1 MLYGLDKSLVYINDT
16 AYGCMQM
23 PVQRA
28 VKEFNAVNG
37 QGHSPEPILLLTVRV
52 YAYPKPNP
60 QPQDA
65 IQVLMAAQRQRKEV
79 ERRPKVKDEDGGR
92 RGKTA
97 LHNKVARYC
106 LTESFTYNREHNTRD
121 ADNLFDELVGGLWL
135 LNTVKQ
141 NNLTGTPELVKDEK
155 WLKVASVQQEGTHH
169 APEDFDQDKRRKAQ
183 KLFDHLASKKLFEG
197 DSNKMNVVIA
207 ELAEFVR
214 QAGETRRERTQAQQA
229 SRSRKRDSNGFQVTR
244 ACTVTMDVEPQ
255 VVDWR
260 EVMTSGQVPEKSKH
274 LNNKLRCVARGIS
287 SSCWIDDI

>member
-1 MLYGLDKSLVYINDT
+1 MG
-16 AYGCMQM
+16 M

-37 QGHSPEPILLLTVRV
+37 QGHSPDPILLLTVRV

-60 QPQDA
+60 RPQDA
-65 IQVLMAAQRQRKEV
+65 NQVLMAAQRQRKEF

-106 LTESFTYNREHNTRD
+106 LTKSFTYNREHNTRD
-121 ADNLFDELVGGLWL
+121 ADKLFDELVGGLWL

-141 NNLTGTPELVKDEK
+141 NNLTGTPKLVKDEK

-169 APEDFDQDKRRKAQ
+169 APANFDQDTRLKAQ

-214 QAGETRRERTQAQQA
+214 RAGATRLEKTQAALAA
-229 SRSRKRDSNGFQVTR
+229 SARKRDSDSFRVVS
-244 ACTVTMDVEPQ
+244 ACTVTKDVEPQ

-260 EVMTSGQVPEKSKH
+260 DVMAPSQVPEK
-274 LNNKLRCVARGIS
+274 LRFLDNKLRCVARGIS
-287 SSCWIDDI
+287 SSYCNDDI